1 MACTYTFNGK
11 SDYSYTELIKQL
23 ASADIDKALA
33 ILYSLKQDDVY
44 DKLIDLKEKQKEIY
58 KFKAWEKKTYNGI
71 DGEPS
76 IDAGENMSIQ
86 QFIDSH
92 YFMVNGEPP
101 MFKLVFE
108 EYLEKKKEHL
118 VKSQH
123 LSEEEA
129 ELLINTQKDRWE
141 IIARDAFDLHR
152 IIVSTKSN
160 KDSTSYQE
168 LSANTVGTSFQAIT
182 DKVKDAADKVIGK
195 VFLKHGLNKLTR
207 DGKGQLIKNINL
219 SAQLKGIDEEIIG
232 HIDYLMVKEN
242 GDIEIFNIKS
252 STESYSEWDSI
263 KKEKYRYQMA
273 FIKRILE
280 FNGIPAKNIRMNII
294 PIKMVYD
301 PNFEYVQDLQV
312 ENTVSMDFVD
322 NKYILHDY
330 DRIASQ
336 FIPSNITL
344 EPINNEIAFTIDKQ
358 LQKIFPGRDLQTYGI
373 KETALTWVDKYWK
386 QLQPKPLDEGGWEIT
401 IPGDKEPI
409 QVSDPRHGSKNEEI
423 VNLVRDRLDDLSNN
437 ISNEKGIYKV
447 ISDIRNAYERSG
459 FYTPSGE
466 YGVYLQD
473 QFGKYFDYGKPE
485 VKDGK
490 FLYTWE
496 LIDNEL
502 LNNAG
507 ILIFQNK
514 YTHQLDVVTLTT
526 YDVTTKYLFKGRNHL
541 LGYYLPEANTEGFT
555 MESNYGNI
563 EAIRTMTILNEI
575 LPSLQGDFKLGE
587 LKVLGISHQIH
598 GKKGS
603 LFDFSRLVP
612 QFHTIVKT
620 VNKNTDLDIH
630 NNFREH
636 NLKYVDQADILIQQ
650 WQEIISNTS
659 SSGDLSEIK
668 SLDQYITQRY
678 NIDGTVIDGLTHA
691 QTLESKVEKLELLI
705 AKLRELAAERGIP
718 LGKTKQLL
726 DMSKRSSNDLNT
738 AIAKLYIGATR
749 ALNQY
754 FGDLSLE
761 NEDFSSFQEH
771 MFKNNSISNSNIRQ
785 VGFMFQ
791 KTIDKVANDMLTRYS
806 PIREIFMKFYED
818 SGYTKTQNAII
829 GNQAS
834 VYKNLY
840 ETDEKGNRLMQ
851 FKNPYDISN
860 DLKDY
865 EREFLK
871 KILYEF
877 HKIRCEVIGIKNN
890 LTGYDDTSLQTKL
903 PAKYLNVPLEH
914 ASSGTRRTNVKN
926 GFQDWGRRVTRRLFN
941 PGEFF
946 EEMQG
951 LVGNEEVQQREYD
964 INNLQAY
971 NPFKNSESS
980 DNIRNSYISEKG
992 VDYFEYN
999 VENLLIDFME
1009 KHIQAQEY
1017 TKLLTRAKG
1026 IELDLILR
1034 GEVEINEDK
1043 IEHTLKAIDDF
1054 LSINVFNKS
1063 IMEDSWQI
1071 AESYLQPLRSMVSA
1085 FYVAGNVTGAVRDSF
1100 QGLLENIT
1108 SAIIKF
1114 QTDIDV
1120 KDVAFGY
1127 KEVIAE
1133 GVGNLMVATKI
1144 NQFNLKYRF
1153 SNLDAARISE
1163 GQKTGRGG
1171 ILNAENWAY
1180 STLRGPDYLNR
1191 MVLFVAKMKHDGC
1204 YDAYSLDEKGRLK
1217 YDWRKDKRFNL
1228 LAKGEDGKRENEAEY
1243 TKQKALYYSLIRS
1256 FNLEGHKKANGE
1268 QLNFSDDLPD
1278 AYTLQEVQT
1287 FKTFSDN
1294 IYGSYN
1300 KSTKAK
1306 YEHTAI
1312 GRNFA
1317 FFSTWMNGIVDVY
1330 MKQTQVSQ
1338 GESKLEQEYDYNGN
1352 PLFFTEDGQLTNTD
1366 TGIPVMHGVP
1376 VMVQGVFAT
1385 LKDMY
1390 TTLRYCGMD
1399 ENGKWSMSQG
1409 WKSVK
1414 TDILTNEIARRNLRR
1429 LARDIIVSLLLTVL
1443 FRVWLKRKYQEHKQN
1458 ADGDKIIANACI
1470 EILFKAGNSSFDTF
1484 MGPLA
1489 VLNYVGN
1496 QTNPATYK
1504 IQSKIV
1510 GDLWSLAVGDKTLGQ
1525 VAVGSQALPRT
1536 FQDTYQLWVRDNK
1549 PQPTQE

>member
-23 ASADIDKALA
+23 DSADIDKALS
-33 ILYSLKQDDVY
+33 ILYSLKQNDVY
-44 DKLIDLKEKQKEIY
+44 DKLVELKERQKQTY
-58 KFKAWEKKTYNGI
+58 KFKEWEKKTYNGI

-92 YFMVNGEPP
+92 YFMVNGKSP

-129 ELLINTQKDRWE
+129 ELLINMQKDRWE
-141 IIARDAFDLHR
+141 IIAKDAFDLHR
-152 IIVSTKSN
+152 IIVSTKSS

-168 LSANTVGTSFQAIT
+168 LSANTVGTSFQSIT

-195 VFLKHGLNKLTR
+195 VFLKHGLNKFTG
-207 DGKGQLIKNINL
+207 DGRGRLIKNINL

-232 HIDYLMVKEN
+232 HIDYLIVTES

-312 ENTVSMDFVD
+312 ENVVSMDFHD
-322 NKYILHDY
+322 NKYLLQDH
-330 DRIASQ
+330 DRIVSS
-336 FIPSNITL
+336 FIPSNVTL
-344 EPINNEIAFTIDKQ
+344 EPVNNEIAFTIDKQ

-373 KETALTWVDKYWK
+373 KETASTWVDKYWK
-386 QLQPKPLDEGGWEIT
+386 QLQPKPLDEGGWEII
-401 IPGDKEPI
+401 IPGDKDPI

-459 FYTPSGE
+459 FYAPSGE

-507 ILIFQNK
+507 ILVFQNK

-526 YDVTTKYLFKGRNHL
+526 YDVTTKYQFKGRKHL
-541 LGYYLPEANTEGFT
+541 LGYYLPDANNEGFT

-598 GKKGS
+598 GKKGA

-620 VNKNTDLDIH
+620 VNKNTNLDMH

-668 SLDQYITQRY
+668 SLDQYITQRH
-678 NIDGTVIDGLTHA
+678 NIDGTIIDGLTHA
-691 QTLESKVEKLELLI
+691 QTLESKVEKLELLV

-726 DMSKRSSNDLNT
+726 DMSKRNSNDLNT
-738 AIAKLYIGATR
+738 AIAKLYIGATK

-761 NEDFSSFQEH
+761 NEDFGALQEY
-771 MFKNNSISNSNIRQ
+771 MLKNNSINNSNIRQ

-818 SGYTKTQNAII
+818 AGYTKTQNAVI

-840 ETDEKGNRLMQ
+840 ETDENGNRLMQ

-877 HKIRCEVIGIKNN
+877 HKVRCEVIGIKNN
-890 LTGYDDTSLQTKL
+890 LTGYDDASLQTKL
-903 PAKYLNVPLEH
+903 PPKYLNVPLEH
-914 ASSGTRRTNVKN
+914 ASAGTRRTNIKN
-926 GFQDWGRRVTRRLFN
+926 GFQDWGRRVARRIFN

-951 LVGNEEVQQREYD
+951 LIGNEEVQQREYD
-964 INNLQAY
+964 VNNLQAY

-980 DNIRNSYISEKG
+980 DNVRNSYISEKG

-1034 GEVEINEDK
+1034 GEVEINEAK

-1054 LSINVFNKS
+1054 LKINVFNQS
-1063 IMEDSWQI
+1063 IMEESSQKL
-1071 AESYLQPLRSMVSA
+1071 ESYLQPLRSMVSA

-1114 QTDIDV
+1114 QTEIDA

-1133 GVGNLMVATKI
+1133 GVGNLMVATKL

-1180 STLRGPDYLNR
+1180 STLRSPDYLNR

-1204 YDAYSLDEKGRLK
+1204 YDAYSLDENGRLK
-1217 YDWRKDKRFNL
+1217 YEWRKDKRFDL
-1228 LAKGEDGKRENEAEY
+1228 LASNDKSDIEAY
-1243 TKQKALYYSLIRS
+1243 NKQKALYYSLIRA
-1256 FNLEGHKKANGE
+1256 FNLDGYKKSNGE

-1278 AYTLQEVQT
+1278 AYTLQEIQT

-1352 PLFFTEDGQLTNTD
+1352 PLFFNEDGTVTTED
-1366 TGIPVMHGVP
+1366 TGVPVMHGVP
-1376 VMVQGVFAT
+1376 IMVQGVFAT
-1385 LKDMY
+1385 LGQICK
-1390 TTLRYCGMD
+1390 TLYHCGMD
-1399 ENGKWSMSQG
+1399 ENGKWSMSKG
-1409 WKSVK
+1409 WTAVK
-1414 TDILTNEIARRNLRR
+1414 TDIWTNEVARRNMRR
-1429 LARDIIVSLLLTVL
+1429 LLRDILIGGLLTAL
-1443 FRVWLKRKYQEHKQN
+1443 FKLWLNNKYKEYKAN
-1458 ADGDKIIANACI
+1458 ADGDKIIANACV
-1470 EILFKAGNSSFDTF
+1470 EVLFKAGGSCFDTF
-1484 MGPLA
+1484 LGPLA
-1489 VLNYVGN
+1489 MLDYIGN

-1504 IQSKIV
+1504 LQSKMLHDV
-1510 GDLWSLAVGDKTLGQ
+1510 WALAIGEKSFGQ
-1525 VAVGSQALPRT
+1525 MLVGSQALPRS
-1536 FQDTYQLWVRDNK
+1536 FQDTYKLWVRDNK

>member
-1 MACTYTFNGK
+1 MTCTYTFNGK
-11 SDYSYTELIKQL
+11 PDLSYTELIKQL
-23 ASADIDKALA
+23 DSADIDKALS
-33 ILYSLKQDDVY
+33 ILYSLKQEDVY
-44 DKLIDLKEKQKEIY
+44 DKLIELKEKQKETY

-92 YFMVNGEPP
+92 YFMINGERP

-108 EYLEKKKEHL
+108 EYLAKKKKHL
-118 VKSQH
+118 IQSQH

-129 ELLINTQKDRWE
+129 ELVVNTQRDRWE
-141 IIARDAFDLHR
+141 IIAKDAFDLHR

-160 KDSTSYQE
+160 KDSTSYPE
-168 LSANTVGTSFQAIT
+168 LSANTVGTSFQTIAN
-182 DKVKDAADKVIGK
+182 KVKDASDKVIRQ
-195 VFLKHGLNKLTR
+195 VFLRHGLNKFTG

-232 HIDYLMVKEN
+232 HIDYLIVKEN

-252 STESYSEWDSI
+252 SIESYSEWDPI

-294 PIKMVYD
+294 PIRMVYD
-301 PNFEYVQDLQV
+301 PNFEYIQDLEV
-312 ENTVSMDFVD
+312 EEVKSMDFYD
-322 NKYILHDY
+322 NKYLLQEH
-330 DRIASQ
+330 DRIVSS
-336 FIPSNITL
+336 FIPSNVTL

-373 KETALTWVDKYWK
+373 KETASTWVDKYWK

-447 ISDIRNAYERSG
+447 ISDIRNAYARSG
-459 FYTPSGE
+459 FYAPSGE

-485 VKDGK
+485 IKDDK

-507 ILIFQNK
+507 ILVFQNK

-526 YDVTTKYLFKGRNHL
+526 YDVTTKYQFKKRKHL
-541 LGYYLPEANTEGFT
+541 LGYYLPDANNEGFT

-575 LPSLQGDFKLGE
+575 LPNLQGDFKLGE

-598 GKKGS
+598 GKKGA

-612 QFHTIVKT
+612 QFQTIVKT
-620 VNKNTDLDIH
+620 VNKNTDLDMH

-650 WQEIISNTS
+650 WQEIISNTPS
-659 SSGDLSEIK
+659 NSDLTEIK
-668 SLDQYITQRY
+668 SLAQYITQKH

-726 DMSKRSSNDLNT
+726 EMSKRSSNDLNT
-738 AIAKLYIGATR
+738 AIAKLYIGATK

-761 NEDFSSFQEH
+761 NEDFSSFQEY
-771 MFKNNSISNSNIRQ
+771 MFKNNSISNSNVRQ

-818 SGYTKTQNAII
+818 AGYTKTQNAII

-840 ETDEKGNRLMQ
+840 ETDENGNRLMQ

-865 EREFLK
+865 ERDFLK

-877 HKIRCEVIGIKNN
+877 HKVRCEVIGIKNS
-890 LTGYDDTSLQTKL
+890 LTGYDDASLQTKL
-903 PAKYLNVPLEH
+903 PPKYLNVPLEH
-914 ASSGTRRTNVKN
+914 ASAGTRRANVKN
-926 GFQDWGRRVTRRLFN
+926 GFQEWGKRVARRLFT

-946 EEMQG
+946 EESQG

-999 VENLLIDFME
+999 VENLMIDFME
-1009 KHIQAQEY
+1009 KHIQSQEY

-1034 GEVEINEDK
+1034 GEVEINEAK

-1114 QTDIDV
+1114 QTDIDA

-1204 YDAYSLDEKGRLK
+1204 YDAYSLDEKDRLK
-1217 YDWRKDKRFNL
+1217 YDWRKDNRFNL
-1228 LAKGEDGKRENEAEY
+1228 LAKGAEGKRENEAEY
-1243 TKQKALYYSLIRS
+1243 NKQKALYYSLIRA
-1256 FNLEGHKKANGE
+1256 FNLEGYKKANGE

-1278 AYTLQEVQT
+1278 AYTLQQVQT

-1352 PLFFTEDGQLTNTD
+1352 PLFFTEDGQLTTTN

-1390 TTLRYCGMD
+1390 NTLRYCGMD

-1409 WKSVK
+1409 WKSVQ
-1414 TDILTNEIARRNLRR
+1414 TDILSNEIARRNLRR
-1429 LARDIIVSLLLTVL
+1429 LARDIIVSFLLTAL
-1443 FRVWLKRKYQEHKQN
+1443 FRVWLKRKYQEHKEN

-1510 GDLWSLAVGDKTLGQ
+1510 SDLWSLAIGDKTLGQ

-1536 FQDTYQLWVRDNK
+1536 FQDTYKLWARDNK
-1549 PQPTQE
+1549 PSTKE

>member
-1 MACTYTFNGK
+1 MTCTYTFNGETY
-11 SDYSYTELIKQL
+11 DSYTELIEQL

-44 DKLIDLKEKQKEIY
+44 DNIVELKKEY
-58 KFKAWEKKTYNGI
+58 KFKQWQKNTYNGI

-92 YFMVNGEPP
+92 YFMIDGESPT
-101 MFKLVFE
+101 FKLVFE
-108 EYLEKKKEHL
+108 EYLAKKKEHL

-141 IIARDAFDLHR
+141 IIAKDAYDLHR
-152 IIVSTKSN
+152 IIVSTKSSN
-160 KDSTSYQE
+160 DSTSYQE
-168 LSANTVGTSFQAIT
+168 LSANTVGTSFQVIT

-195 VFLKHGLNKLTR
+195 VFLKHGLNKLTG
-207 DGKGQLIKNINL
+207 DGKGRLIKNINL
-219 SAQLKGIDEEIIG
+219 SAQLKGLDEEIIG
-232 HIDYLMVKEN
+232 HIDYLIVKDN

-252 STESYSEWDSI
+252 STESYSEWDPI
-263 KKEKYRYQMA
+263 KKEKYRYQMS

-294 PIKMVYD
+294 PVKMVYD
-301 PNFEYVQDLQV
+301 PNFEYIQDLQV
-312 ENTVSMDFVD
+312 ENVVPMDFHD
-322 NKYILHDY
+322 NTYLLQNH
-330 DRIASQ
+330 DRIVSR

-620 VNKNTDLDIH
+620 VNKNTDLGMK

-818 SGYTKTQNAII
+818 AGYTKTQNAII

-890 LTGYDDTSLQTKL
+890 LTGYDDASLQTKL

-926 GFQDWGRRVTRRLFN
+926 GFQDWGRRVSRRLFN

-951 LVGNEEVQQREYD
+951 LVGNEEVQRREYD

-1429 LARDIIVSLLLTVL
+1429 LARDIIVSFLLTVL

>member
-33 ILYSLKQDDVY
+33 ILYSLKQNDVY
-44 DKLIDLKEKQKEIY
+44 DNIVELKKEY
-58 KFKAWEKKTYNGI
+58 KFKQWQKNTYNGI

-92 YFMVNGEPP
+92 YFMVDGEPP

-108 EYLEKKKEHL
+108 DYLVKKKEHL

-141 IIARDAFDLHR
+141 IIAKDAFDLHR
-152 IIVSTKSN
+152 IIVSTKSSN
-160 KDSTSYQE
+160 DSTSYQE
-168 LSANTVGTSFQAIT
+168 LSANTVGTSFQVIT

-195 VFLKHGLNKLTR
+195 VFLKHGLNKRTG
-207 DGKGQLIKNINL
+207 DGKGKLIKNINL

-232 HIDYLMVKEN
+232 HIDYLIVKDN

-263 KKEKYRYQMA
+263 KKEKYRYQMS

-336 FIPSNITL
+336 FIPSYVTL
-344 EPINNEIAFTIDKQ
+344 EPVNNEIAFTIDKQ

-507 ILIFQNK
+507 ILVFQNK

-541 LGYYLPEANTEGFT
+541 LGYYLPDANNEGFT

-598 GKKGS
+598 GKKGA

-620 VNKNTDLDIH
+620 VNKNTDLDMH

-705 AKLRELAAERGIP
+705 AKLRDLAAERGIP

-726 DMSKRSSNDLNT
+726 DMSKRNSNDLNT

-818 SGYTKTQNAII
+818 AGYTKTQNAII

-840 ETDEKGNRLMQ
+840 ETDENGNRLMQ

-877 HKIRCEVIGIKNN
+877 HKIRCEVIGIKNS
-890 LTGYDDTSLQTKL
+890 LTGYDDASLQTKL

-926 GFQDWGRRVTRRLFN
+926 GFHEWGKRVARRIFN

-1034 GEVEINEDK
+1034 GEVEINEAK

-1228 LAKGEDGKRENEAEY
+1228 LAKGEDGKRENETEY

-1256 FNLEGHKKANGE
+1256 FNMEGHKKANGE

-1352 PLFFTEDGQLTNTD
+1352 PLFFTEDGQLTNTP

-1390 TTLRYCGMD
+1390 NTFRYCGMD

-1409 WKSVK
+1409 WKSVQ

-1549 PQPTQE
+1549 TQPTQE